1 MAINPRVTCSN
12 QNPYPM
18 SFVIA
23 GGSLLLQ
30 PDLEQ
35 HSIGHSIRHVKVV
48 LAERKLTSY
57 VYAVGKQPS
66 GNL

>member
-1 MAINPRVTCSN
+1 MATNSN
-12 QNPYPM
+12 LEGHPSYWIVPKAQ
-18 SFVIA
+18 

-35 HSIGHSIRHVKVV
+35 HSIGHSIR
-48 LAERKLTSY
+48 
-57 VYAVGKQPS
+57 GKQPS